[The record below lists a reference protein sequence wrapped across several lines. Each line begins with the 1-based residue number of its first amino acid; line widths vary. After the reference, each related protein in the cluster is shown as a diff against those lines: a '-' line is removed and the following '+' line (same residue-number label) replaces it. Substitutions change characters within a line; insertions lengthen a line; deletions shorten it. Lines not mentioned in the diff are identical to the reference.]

1 MRNSCRVGLLL
12 VWVMWIRTQAPGTDS
27 WSGVSGYASRERC
40 LLSVQEKLD
49 VWRQFKD
56 TVFTN
61 NAVTF
66 TGTNTT
72 FTYLCL
78 PDNEDPRPKRK

>member
-1 MRNSCRVGLLL
+1 MGKSCCLGLLL

-27 WSGVSGYASRERC
+27 WSGVSGYANRERC
-40 LLSVQEKLD
+40 LLSVKEKMD

-56 TVFTN
+56 AVFTN

-66 TGTNTT
+66 TGSNTR

-78 PDNEDPRPKRK
+78 PDTDDPRPNVK

>member
-1 MRNSCRVGLLL
+1 
-12 VWVMWIRTQAPGTDS
+12 MWIRTQGPGTDS
-27 WSGVSGYASRERC
+27 WSGVSGYANRERC
-40 LLSVQEKLD
+40 LLSVKEKMD

-56 TVFTN
+56 AVFTT

-66 TGTNTT
+66 TSTNTT

-78 PDNEDPRPKRK
+78 PDTDDPRPKGKR

>member
-1 MRNSCRVGLLL
+1 MTKSRCLGLAI
-12 VWVMWIRTQAPGTDS
+12 VWVMWIRTQGPATES
-27 WSGVSGYASRERC
+27 WVGVSGYASRERC
-40 LLSVQEKLD
+40 LASVKEKMD

-56 TVFTN
+56 AIFSE

-66 TGTNTT
+66 TGTNTS

-78 PDNEDPRPKRK
+78 PEKDDPRPKRK